1 MSRCISG
8 NGTFRPSFGTGEYQL
23 HFCID
28 FQGANIQTAM
38 VWAEVEPK
46 NKTILDQEFQEYNQ
60 GGGMAIFAA
69 AQGHQLVTARV
80 VLSFMNAT

>member
-1 MSRCISG
+1 
-8 NGTFRPSFGTGEYQL
+8 
-23 HFCID
+23 
-28 FQGANIQTAM
+28 M

-60 GGGMAIFAA
+60 SGGMAIFAA